1 MSPTSASRCTA
12 AAGYRGRSPH
22 WWRTSWGGGSEV
34 LPGGEHMS
42 TGELIDR
49 KGWRRVMHLGSVALA
64 AVLLTAL
71 VAAEA
76 QQARKVFRVG
86 VVLGGTLTSRQSQL
100 DAFRQGMRELGYVE
114 GRDVIFEVRAP
125 QEENDAPFAEL
136 AADLVRRHRIR
147 WEAVS

>member
-1 MSPTSASRCTA
+1 
-12 AAGYRGRSPH
+12 
-22 WWRTSWGGGSEV
+22 
-34 LPGGEHMS
+34 MS

-100 DAFRQGMRELGYVE
+100 DAFRQGMRELAYVE

>member
-1 MSPTSASRCTA
+1 
-12 AAGYRGRSPH
+12 
-22 WWRTSWGGGSEV
+22 
-34 LPGGEHMS
+34 MS

-86 VVLGGTLTSRQSQL
+86 VVLGGTR
-100 DAFRQGMRELGYVE
+100 
-114 GRDVIFEVRAP
+114 
-125 QEENDAPFAEL
+125 
-136 AADLVRRHRIR
+136 
-147 WEAVS
+147 